1 MANSNS
7 YANTITILPLAYNE
21 IDTVCFASLYSI
33 PSKDNYKGI
42 VPECSPENLADPDKL
57 IPLNRLG
64 GPNPGTVTVAEL
76 DLPFGTE
83 YEYGPDGNVLV
94 DEYGQPIIAEDN
106 GVLFG
111 LEIPESIKKK
121 SFNAIIC
128 YSINPDN
135 ETGYPSIGL
144 ITILNNFIKFD
155 KILNFCVRYIID
167 IELEIINLE
176 LEYWDIYKE
185 HNKNIDTSLVNM
197 EKVHTYL
204 TDRMLVNESAGKD
217 NDPLNVMA
225 KKYSDFINAET
236 LYFQI
241 KDDIFDKL
249 IQDNQIQV
257 IKDIRF
263 NKMSDDV
270 IRSQY
275 LYFFYNLYV
284 FKFIIEKGIV
294 EESLNTEDT
303 KELKKISLLMLRKHC
318 KIGFSEPSGPFIYTW
333 FSTPRFIYVCLYGSN
348 SNNNIDIYRV
358 INKKN
363 YDINAENFNLVVGK
377 YLDRVYFT
385 INGDLHVC
393 IPESINKIKVPLN
406 TNSVEDAK
414 ICLVEDDLF
423 LYYPDPKTVNS
434 YNDKSWEGLY
444 KKVVTDI
451 DSNKSNIYYITKEQ
465 LYLFILSYS
474 ETGGQYVEDG
484 VFVPGTS
491 KATSAVDLIDR
502 KKIYVITTQDQ
513 KNVVLYLKNPTDRIN
528 TFIEFLDSLVKE
540 CESYKTEYEQESIKV
555 NYINQVF
562 QYIVDNMGHPSY
574 SLGDNYIENWTG
586 IEGESGV
593 KYTVLIPYF
602 TQGPDYSDNAGKK
615 YIDYSKS
622 FFERLSKVVLNME
635 LRLWLFPS
643 SGKVQASTSEL
654 TTFYNGVYSRLLGKD
669 PLLKDTAPMTA
680 VRDYMSLTIFEED
693 DILDAEYFINKYKR
707 YSNFRSYYDYAVD
720 STKNLSEFVLR
731 KYLINKAGTDS
742 AEIDRIN
749 MLSVSEVTAEFE
761 ASYLNGLLGMVNSGN
776 WWDESILEQLNDLY
790 KEVSFIECFDYISYS
805 DKDSFYYN
813 GKLKKDIPLNVRSQG
828 IPYRYGFPYPNYIY
842 NSADSDLF
850 IIPEHPAIEPTETYK
865 SKIALEEALLNP
877 IYDSTV
883 ETKADLQKVTQLIAT
898 LEVDTDA
905 ELSELITPLDVFET
919 DEEKNNAIEVTGYV
933 ESKENLP
940 EESEEGDRYFVKDE
954 KQVYIYKQPSYSID
968 DKFPVLD
975 GLYNVTQTYS
985 YFILRYGENPLN
997 ENTEELYWESYQL
1010 PIINSIAYSKESD
1023 AYFRFNGQSWEGIT
1037 QEDYTKEFI
1046 GKKYGVINGE
1056 DDPNDYEF
1064 YVFNGTDWEKSSVSY
1079 NIDKNNIYCVTNE
1092 VETITEYLDSTPV
1105 ENDSSS
1111 VYSFS
1116 VVSKNKEHSFTF
1128 SNFITEKSKLTIL
1141 LTKANGTEVTR
1152 QQVKVEG
1159 DEAKSITLKYT
1170 IPDLGD
1176 YKISLFSIQ
1185 QASVS
1190 ISYLWE
1196 RSPGDTGVK
1205 YYQWDGVKFV
1215 LYKMQIIPESNS
1227 CAFKYGQSAFINLFL
1242 EGDKLYVNRDVFRN
1256 SLTGDTCK
1264 VVQFEFSDLGD
1275 IVLVLNYNNQGQT
1288 AWGGVFS
1295 RNRETDTNGLPI
1307 KWGKSLVISQDIK
1320 ECFNWESYPQ
1330 ILFSVNSNGQY
1341 EISDKRVQGL
1351 LASYEVSR
1359 SHVENLSHLY
1369 DVHSMIFS
1377 NALTV
1382 AFNIDEK
1389 NQERIKIF
1397 SKNIRMVPHLS
1408 NLVYKGAKVD
1418 VNNYFVIMGAS
1429 WCDMVYNRLYSMVAS
1444 EVYSKTYLTS
1454 SRGLCITAVHDFR
1467 DDNEPVNLD
1476 GSSFDGAVS
1485 NFNINA
1491 WYSAQ
1496 LIKDYFESTD
1506 IPEKKY

>member
-1 MANSNS
+1 MVNSNS

-21 IDTVCFASLYSI
+21 IDTVCFTSLYSI
-33 PSKDNYKGI
+33 PNKDNYKEI
-42 VPECSPENLADPDKL
+42 VPECSLENLANPDKL
-57 IPLNRLG
+57 IPLNKLG
-64 GPNPGTVTVAEL
+64 GPKPGVITVADL

-83 YEYGPDGNVLV
+83 YEYDSDGNVLE
-94 DEYGQPIIAEDN
+94 DENGQPIIAEDN

-111 LEIPESIKKK
+111 LEIPESIKRK

-144 ITILNNFIKFD
+144 ITILNNFIKFE

-167 IELEIINLE
+167 IELEIIKLE
-176 LEYWDIYKE
+176 LKYWDYYKE

-197 EKVHTYL
+197 EKVHTHL
-204 TDRMLVNESAGKD
+204 TNRMFINESAGKD
-217 NDPLNVMA
+217 KDPLNIMA
-225 KKYSDFINAET
+225 KNYSDFINAET

-294 EESLNTEDT
+294 EESLNTEDI

-333 FSTPRFIYVCLYGSN
+333 FSTSRFIYICLFGSN

-377 YLDRVYFT
+377 YLDRIYFT

-423 LYYPDPKTVNS
+423 LYYPDPKIVNS
-434 YNDKSWEGLY
+434 YNDKSWEDLY
-444 KKVVTDI
+444 KEVVIDI
-451 DSNKSNIYYITKEQ
+451 DSNKSNTYYITKEQ
-465 LYLFILSYS
+465 LYLFILSNS
-474 ETGGQYVEDG
+474 ETGKQYVEDG

-491 KATSAVDLIDR
+491 QATDAVDLIEQ
-502 KKIYVITTQDQ
+502 KQLYVITTQDQ

-528 TFIEFLDSLVKE
+528 KFISFIDSLIKE
-540 CESYKTEYEQESIKV
+540 CESYKTEYEKESIKI

-574 SLGDNYIENWTG
+574 FLGDNYVENWTG

-602 TQGPDYSDNAGKK
+602 TQGPDYSDNGGKK

-622 FFERLSKVVLNME
+622 CLERLATVVLNVE
-635 LRLWLFPS
+635 LREWLFPN
-643 SGKVQASTSEL
+643 SGNVQGSTSEL
-654 TTFYNGVYSRLLGKD
+654 TIFYNGVYSRLLEKD
-669 PLLKDTAPMTA
+669 LLLKDTAPMTA
-680 VRDYMSLTIFEED
+680 VKEYMSLSIFEED
-693 DILDAEYFINKYKR
+693 DIVNVEYFINKYKR
-707 YSNFRSYYDYAVD
+707 YSRFRSYYDYAVD

-731 KYLINKAGTDS
+731 KYLINKAENNLI
-742 AEIDRIN
+742 EIDRIN
-749 MLSVSEVTAEFE
+749 MLSVSEVTSEFE
-761 ASYLNGLLGMVNSGN
+761 ETYLNGLLGMVNSGN

-813 GKLKKDIPLNVRSQG
+813 GELKEDIPLNIRSQG
-828 IPYRYGFPYPNYIY
+828 IPYRYGFPYPNYVY

-883 ETKADLQKVTQLIAT
+883 ETKANLQKVTQLIAT

-919 DEEKNNAIEVTGYV
+919 DEEKNNAIKVTGYV
-933 ESKENLP
+933 ESRENLP
-940 EESEEGDRYFVKDE
+940 EESEDGDKYFVKDE

-1010 PIINSIAYSKESD
+1010 PVVNSIAYSKESD
-1023 AYFRFNGQSWEGIT
+1023 AYFRFNGQSWNTIT

-1046 GKKYGVINGE
+1046 GKKYGVTNGE
-1056 DDPNDYEF
+1056 DDPNDYDF
-1064 YVFNGTDWEKSSVSY
+1064 YIFNGTDWEESSVSY

-1092 VETITEYLDSTPV
+1092 VETIVESLDNIPVEDST
-1105 ENDSSS
+1105 NST
-1111 VYSFS
+1111 YSFS
-1116 VVSKNKEHSFTF
+1116 VVSKNKEHSFIF
-1128 SNFITEKSKLTIL
+1128 SNFTTEESELTIL
-1141 LTKANGTEVTR
+1141 LSKKDGAEVTR
-1152 QQVKVEG
+1152 QQVNVEG
-1159 DEAKSITLKYT
+1159 EETKSITLKYI

-1176 YKISLFSIQ
+1176 YKISLLNIQGASI
-1185 QASVS
+1185 S
-1190 ISYLWE
+1190 ISYSWE
-1196 RSPGDTGVK
+1196 RSPGDTGIK
-1205 YYQWDGVKFV
+1205 YYQWDGVKFI
-1215 LYKMQIIPESNS
+1215 LYNMQIIPEVNS

-1242 EGDKLYVNRDVFRN
+1242 EGDKLFVNRDVFRN
-1256 SLTGDTCK
+1256 SITGDTCK
-1264 VVQFEFSDLGD
+1264 VIQFEFSDLGD
-1275 IVLVLNYNNQGQT
+1275 VVLVLNYNNQGQT

-1295 RNRETDTNGLPI
+1295 RNRENDTNGLPI
-1307 KWGKSLVISQDIK
+1307 KWGKSLVVGQDIT

-1330 ILFSVNSNGQY
+1330 ILFSVNDKGQY
-1341 EISDKRVQGL
+1341 EISDKRIRGL
-1351 LASYEVSR
+1351 AASYEVSR
-1359 SHVENLSHLY
+1359 SHFENLSHLY
-1369 DVHSMIFS
+1369 DVNSMIFS
-1377 NALTV
+1377 NALTI
-1382 AFNIDEK
+1382 AFNTDEK

-1397 SKNIRMVPHLS
+1397 SKNIRMIPNLS
-1408 NLVYKGAKVD
+1408 NMIYKGAKID
-1418 VNNYFVIMGAS
+1418 VNNYFIIMGAS
-1429 WCDMVYNRLYSMVAS
+1429 WCDMIYSRLYSMDS
-1444 EVYSKTYLTS
+1444 SNIYNKTYLTS
-1454 SRGLCITAVHDFR
+1454 SRGLCVTAVHEFR
-1467 DDNEPVNLD
+1467 NDDEPVNSD

-1485 NFNINA
+1485 NFDINS
-1491 WYSAQ
+1491 WYNAQ
-1496 LIKDYFESTD
+1496 FIKDYFESTD